1 MSPGFERKQ
10 ESETM
15 SIRIENPGDYEKI
28 RDINIAA
35 FETDAEAR
43 LVNALRGSGTTFL
56 SLVYEQNND
65 LLGHILFTPVEFEDE
80 HPGVCLMG
88 LAPMAVLPGHQN
100 SGIGSTL
107 VKAGIQKCMAASYDA
122 IVVLGQ
128 PEFYPRFGFR
138 PAVEFGIKSEYDVR
152 DEVFM
157 VLELR
162 KNSLDGINDIVKFNT
177 KFASL

>member
-1 MSPGFERKQ
+1 
-10 ESETM
+10 M
-15 SIRIENPGDYEKI
+15 SIRKENPGDIEKI

-35 FETDAEAR
+35 FKTDAEAR
-43 LVNALRGSGTTFL
+43 LVNALRVSGVAFM
-56 SLVYEQNND
+56 SLVFEQNDD
-65 LLGHILFTPVEFEDE
+65 LLGHIFFTPVEFEDE
-80 HPGVCLMG
+80 HPGVRLMG

-107 VKAGIQKCMAASYDA
+107 VKEGIQKCMADSYDA
-122 IVVLGQ
+122 IVVLGH
-128 PEFYPRFGFR
+128 PEFYTRFGFR
-138 PAVEFGIKSEYDVR
+138 PSVEFGIKSEYDVP

-162 KNSLDGINDIVKFNT
+162 KNSLDGINDIVKFNA